1 MHMYV
6 SVVAGI
12 WAIICAL
19 IGTIVNVIA
28 LIVIYSRGSIRDQA
42 FTPFVVSLT
51 LSDLIFSLVFLPMN
65 AVRYFTRT
73 WIFPECTCEIFP
85 VFFYANACISTFSLA
100 LIAISRVFTAFEM
113 SNKYFTMRNNLL
125 MAITAWFLA
134 FAYTTIP
141 WTTGHNINITVM
153 PY

>member
-1 MHMYV
+1 MYV
-6 SVVAGI
+6 SVVASI
-12 WAIICAL
+12 WATICAL
-19 IGTIVNVIA
+19 IGTVVNVIA
-28 LIVIYSRGSIRDQA
+28 LIVIYTRGSIRDEA

-51 LSDLIFSLVFLPMN
+51 LADLIFSLVCLPIT
-65 AVRYFTRT
+65 AVRFFTRT

-85 VFFYANACISTFSLA
+85 VFFYANMCISTFSLA

-113 SNKYFTMRNNLL
+113 SKKYFTMRNNLL

-134 FAYTTIP
+134 FALTTIP
-141 WTTGHNINITVM
+141 WTTGHNIHRTVM